1 MSIYVK
7 PILFGTLFGLMS
19 GIIGYFANVLYLSI
33 GQGVTESSELVELLR
48 SKEAMYWSIPFSF
61 LALLIS
67 SFISSRKLHTGHYLV
82 TFVVA
87 LVVCLSITLGPLKI
101 ISIHM
106 NYLPILIGSLT
117 GAYLAKKIN
126 KASQQG
132 GSETP
137 TSAGRR

>member
-7 PILFGTLFGLMS
+7 SILLGTLFGLMS
-19 GIIGYFANVLYLSI
+19 GVVGYFATVLYLFI
-33 GQGVTESSELVELLR
+33 GQGVTEGSELVELIR
-48 SKEAMYWSIPFSF
+48 SKEAMYWSMPFSF

-82 TFVVA
+82 TFVVV
-87 LVVCLSITLGPLKI
+87 LMVCLSITLGPLKI

-106 NYLPILIGSLT
+106 NYLPIIIGSLT

-126 KASQQG
+126 KSSQQD
-132 GSETP
+132 GSEAAI
-137 TSAGRR
+137 SA